1 MASVSPVN
9 SSTTKRKLIMEDS
22 SESAQKVHCTDVDTI
37 LQDLRSV
44 MGTQGLKKLQSMY
57 TAFLESSYSE
67 VHGEEGAEEFQ
78 VFLEH
83 LQNILP
89 LKLRVIDFTGDE
101 STIQL
106 KQTEFWNLVSLHAER
121 EKLSEVSSLSTI
133 LSNFIKFWNDYR
145 SPAATEEALDSN
157 WLESTG
163 RTKSAHADIYTCT
176 TTATPITGHAV
187 VPFCKESRSLFSTL
201 REVSQLPPSQSG
213 ISHVSSYIS
222 AREGGNQRTYSLTTE
237 EQPFLLKMRCYKTQD
252 LEGVPERDQW
262 KKAYADITMH
272 FSATSQVHQ
281 RLEQLFGTAASEVL
295 EAGGSVWEKKV

>member
-1 MASVSPVN
+1 
-9 SSTTKRKLIMEDS
+9 MEDS
-22 SESAQKVHCTDVDTI
+22 SESAQKVHCTDLVTV
-37 LQDLRSV
+37 LEDLRLV
-44 MGTQGLKKLQSMY
+44 TGNHGLKKVQAMY
-57 TAFLESSYSE
+57 TTFLESSYSE
-67 VHGEEGAEEFQ
+67 AHCEEGAEEFQ
-78 VFLEH
+78 VFLED

-89 LKLRVIDFTGDE
+89 LKLRVVAFTGDE
-101 STIQL
+101 STIQT
-106 KQTEFWNLVSLHAER
+106 KRTEFWNILSAHAER
-121 EKLSEVSSLSTI
+121 EKLLEVSSLSVI
-133 LSNFIKFWNDYR
+133 LNNFIKFWKDYH
-145 SPAATEEALDSN
+145 SQVATEEVQDSN
-157 WLESTG
+157 YSESTG
-163 RTKSAHADIYTCT
+163 RTKNVHADIFTYT
-176 TTATPITGHAV
+176 TTATPITARAV